1 LKILCVAFRSCKGF
15 NPPNHGGYSD
25 KKEVMMR
32 FFKHAVLVCLLVF
45 MYINPPARAAGD
57 IGVELVRLKTTDG
70 ISLTGV
76 MRTPHKAQKNA
87 GVVMIHGYSGN
98 FYSGIMGFLP
108 EALAD
113 RGFTTLALN
122 MRDHDR
128 GPKKNRF
135 EDNRHDIAAAVHK
148 MAQLGYN
155 SIFLYGHSMGT
166 NRVLYY
172 LAKTGDPR
180 INGVL
185 LTGPPGNLFEWNIH
199 IFGIET
205 ATRILRQ
212 AQDLVARGKGDQ
224 WMLIDL
230 GPLGKALYTAD
241 HVVSLRG
248 PDTVSDPYRNIARI
262 LKPVLIVHGLADRL
276 ASPQVADRLR
286 SSGRS
291 ATDVT
296 VIKIPD
302 ANHRFSNHQEKLA
315 SVLSRWMLE
324 QIKP

>member
-1 LKILCVAFRSCKGF
+1 
-15 NPPNHGGYSD
+15 
-25 KKEVMMR
+25 MMR
-32 FFKHAVLVCLLVF
+32 FFKHLILVFLLVF

-70 ISLTGV
+70 VQLTGV
-76 MRTPHKAQKNA
+76 MRTPHKAEKNA
-87 GVVMIHGYSGN
+87 GVVMIHGYSGS

-108 EALAD
+108 EALAEQ
-113 RGFTTLALN
+113 GFVTLALN

-128 GPKKNRF
+128 GPKKSRF
-135 EDNRHDIAAAVHK
+135 EENRHDIAAAVLK

-172 LAKTGDPR
+172 MAKTGDPR
-180 INGVL
+180 IKGVL
-185 LTGPPGNLFEWNIH
+185 LTGPPGNMFEWNIH
-199 IFGIET
+199 IFGLET
-205 ATRILRQ
+205 ATRVLRQ
-212 AQDLVARGKGDQ
+212 AQDLVAGGKGDQ

-230 GPLGKALYTAD
+230 GPLGKALYTAN

-248 PDTVSDPYRNIARI
+248 PETVSDPYRNIARI
-262 LKPVLIVHGLADRL
+262 LQPVLIVHGLADRL
-276 ASPQVADRLR
+276 ANPEIADRLR
-286 SSGRS
+286 TSKTP

-302 ANHRFSNHQEKLA
+302 ANHRFSNHTKKLT
-315 SVLSRWMLE
+315 SVLSQWMLE
-324 QIKP
+324 QLKP